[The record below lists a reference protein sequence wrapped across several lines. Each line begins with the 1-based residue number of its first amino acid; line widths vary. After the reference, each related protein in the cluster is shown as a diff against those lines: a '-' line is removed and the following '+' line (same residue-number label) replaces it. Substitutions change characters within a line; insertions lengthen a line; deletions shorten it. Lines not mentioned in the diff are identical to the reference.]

1 MSNLFVHWMLPTFFS
16 EENSSVT
23 DCDGSTKY
31 GSYISIDSYKI
42 NRPCTCTLTSSFVGT
57 LLMLSKTT
65 VEFGCTTQVIIKNE
79 FVFGCRLEKLS
90 SQSVDVIVSQN
101 VNIQIAYILP
111 YSSGEFYHCIG
122 FKQNGTY
129 LSLYQLPHFKS
140 LLWLKQ

>member
-1 MSNLFVHWMLPTFFS
+1 MLPTFFS

-23 DCDGSTKY
+23 SCDGSTKY

-65 VEFGCTTQVIIKNE
+65 VEFGCTTQVIVKNE

-111 YSSGEFYHCIG
+111 FSSGEFYHCIG
-122 FKQNGTY
+122 FKQNGIY

-140 LLWLKQ
+140 LL